1 VTTSSLAHE
10 FQEVKEKTVIIKRNL
25 YVWLNSFTSA
35 CSESRRYISQVTS
48 LQIDLILMKRSQER
62 AVSGIVLREVTKSKL
77 KDFVLSQF

>member
-1 VTTSSLAHE
+1 MSYRKLRKRPLLLNVFNTCGLTLLLVHVVNLEDIQARSLP
-10 FQEVKEKTVIIKRNL
+10 
-25 YVWLNSFTSA
+25 
-35 CSESRRYISQVTS
+35 